1 MTPPRGRS
9 TDRFEALDVEGRVLI
24 QTLLTPVLVGQGDV
38 GVPKIVVLAD
48 VDPKDLPTAARMA
61 VCTAATRRSGRWSNS
76 RQGAYPAGLHTR

>member
-38 GVPKIVVLAD
+38 GVPKIAVLAG
-48 VDPKDLPTAARMA
+48 VDAQNLPTAAG
-61 VCTAATRRSGRWSNS
+61 CLHGRDTTIE
-76 RQGAYPAGLHTR
+76 QVEQ